1 MAAKNVETFVVNEI
15 IKSFINEGLEYKFS
29 VFYYRGKDKKK
40 TRQNGET
47 IETENEI
54 DFIIEENGVLY
65 PIEIKKS
72 AKPTKSMADAFNVL
86 DKDVDKQ
93 RGLGVILCLYDEKLY
108 LKDDLV
114 VLPIEYL

>member
-1 MAAKNVETFVVNEI
+1 
-15 IKSFINEGLEYKFS
+15 
-29 VFYYRGKDKKK
+29 
-40 TRQNGET
+40 
-47 IETENEI
+47 
-54 DFIIEENGVLY
+54 
-65 PIEIKKS
+65 
-72 AKPTKSMADAFNVL
+72 MADAFDVL

>member
-1 MAAKNVETFVVNEI
+1 MA
-15 IKSFINEGLEYKFS
+15 
-29 VFYYRGKDKKK
+29 
-40 TRQNGET
+40 RQLKQRMRLT
-47 IETENEI
+47 SS
-54 DFIIEENGVLY
+54 
-65 PIEIKKS
+65 IEIKKS

>member
-1 MAAKNVETFVVNEI
+1 MSELLAPLLRKRCSILIYPCEVRSSMARFTVDGDRLR
-15 IKSFINEGLEYKFS
+15 SFAIL
-29 VFYYRGKDKKK
+29 
-40 TRQNGET
+40 
-47 IETENEI
+47 
-54 DFIIEENGVLY
+54 L
-65 PIEIKKS
+65 
-72 AKPTKSMADAFNVL
+72 TKSMADAFNVL

>member
-1 MAAKNVETFVVNEI
+1 MRLPKI
-15 IKSFINEGLEYKFS
+15 
-29 VFYYRGKDKKK
+29 
-40 TRQNGET
+40 NGEID
-47 IETENEI
+47 IEQ
-54 DFIIEENGVLY
+54 V
-65 PIEIKKS
+65 
-72 AKPTKSMADAFNVL
+72 KSMADAFNVL